1 MLEPLKSDLLE
12 EDTFLMTN
20 IRLLR
25 FDRRLRQL
33 LLEFYIQMLGSP
45 FNEMVYLNKQIFACI
60 SL

>member
-20 IRLLR
+20 IKLLR

-33 LLEFYIQMLGSP
+33 LLEFYIQMLESP